1 MKLINVNLS
10 RSRFFLETILVGREM
25 PYNLSNYGYFATG
38 SISGVLLDLSI
49 SFIILRPFQIVSTF
63 FATELPNLTSISNS
77 SRQRRS
83 QRACSKAAAETW
95 VQGSWWFAHNP
106 EISKG
111 KRRQTFKKNCFS
123 LQNIAKHTRY
133 IPVLWTWIT
142 TSSGGTHPKH
152 RSMSGPL
159 EAPFAKLSQMPW
171 LEAEHN
177 KTQHGRVGNWLE
189 AVLFKWCSS
198 LHHPCTHI
206 IHIIINW

>member
-10 RSRFFLETILVGREM
+10 KSIFFLETILVGREM
-25 PYNLSNYGYFATG
+25 PYNLSNYRYFATG
-38 SISGVLLDLSI
+38 SMSGVLLDLST

-111 KRRQTFKKNCFS
+111 KRRQTFK
-123 LQNIAKHTRY
+123 
-133 IPVLWTWIT
+133 
-142 TSSGGTHPKH
+142 
-152 RSMSGPL
+152 
-159 EAPFAKLSQMPW
+159 
-171 LEAEHN
+171 
-177 KTQHGRVGNWLE
+177 
-189 AVLFKWCSS
+189 
-198 LHHPCTHI
+198 I
-206 IHIIINW
+206 I

>member
-95 VQGSWWFAHNP
+95 VQGSWWVAPNP

-111 KRRQTFKKNCFS
+111 KTRQKKKKKNCFS
-123 LQNIAKHTRY
+123 LQNIAKHTQY
-133 IPVLWTWIT
+133 IPVL
-142 TSSGGTHPKH
+142 
-152 RSMSGPL
+152 
-159 EAPFAKLSQMPW
+159 
-171 LEAEHN
+171 
-177 KTQHGRVGNWLE
+177 
-189 AVLFKWCSS
+189 
-198 LHHPCTHI
+198 
-206 IHIIINW
+206 

>member
-10 RSRFFLETILVGREM
+10 KSRFFLETILVGREM
-25 PYNLSNYGYFATG
+25 PYNLSNYGYFATR
-38 SISGVLLDLSI
+38 SISGVLLDLST

-111 KRRQTFKKNCFS
+111 KRRQTFKITFKKTVS
-123 LQNIAKHTRY
+123 LCKILLNIPSISQYCEHESQQEEHIQSTVLCLGLLKLHLQSSPKCRGLKPNTTKLNIA
-133 IPVLWTWIT
+133 WSW
-142 TSSGGTHPKH
+142 
-152 RSMSGPL
+152 
-159 EAPFAKLSQMPW
+159 KLFFLSDAQ
-171 LEAEHN
+171 
-177 KTQHGRVGNWLE
+177 V
-189 AVLFKWCSS
+189 C
-198 LHHPCTHI
+198 I
-206 IHIIINW
+206 IHVHI